1 VTDQRDA
8 AIRLLDREVP
18 EDSLRERTAYVA
30 LRESV
35 IDRGT
40 KSIVIFRIGVEWLGL
55 ATDVFQEVA
64 EECTVHTL
72 PHRRGGI
79 VAGLVNIR
87 GELLLCVA
95 LETLLGLEPIPEVQ
109 GTEKA
114 KLRSHLLVCNRKG
127 DRLAFSVSEIFG
139 IHRYKPADLRSVP
152 ATLANA
158 AAGAYTVGMLSW
170 NGRTVG
176 CLDDEL
182 VFYALNKGLA

>member
-1 VTDQRDA
+1 VTEKPV

-18 EDSLRERTAYVA
+18 EDSLREQTAHIA

-40 KSIVIFRIGVEWLGL
+40 KSIVIFRIGAEWLGL
-55 ATDVFQEVA
+55 PTDVFQEVA

-72 PHRRGGI
+72 PQRRGGI
-79 VAGLVNIR
+79 VAGLVNVR

-95 LETLLGLEPIPEVQ
+95 LETLLGLERNPEVQ
-109 GTEKA
+109 GTKKA
-114 KLRSHLLVCNRKG
+114 KLLSHLLVCNRKG

-139 IHRYKPADLRSVP
+139 THRYNPAELRSVP

-158 AAGAYTVGMLSW
+158 AAGAYTVGMLPW

-176 CLDDEL
+176 CLNDEL

>member
-1 VTDQRDA
+1 VTEKRAA

-18 EDSLRERTAYVA
+18 EDSLREQTAHVA
-30 LRESV
+30 LRDSV
-35 IDRGT
+35 IDRGA

-55 ATDVFQEVA
+55 PTDVFQEVA

-72 PHRRGGI
+72 PQRRGGI

-95 LETLLGLEPIPEVQ
+95 LETLLGQEPIPEAQ
-109 GTEKA
+109 ATKKA
-114 KLRSHLLVCNRKG
+114 KLLSYLLVCNRKG
-127 DRLAFSVSEIFG
+127 DRLAFSVNEIFG
-139 IHRYKPADLRSVP
+139 IHRYNPAELRSVP
-152 ATLANA
+152 ATLTNA

-170 NGRTVG
+170 KGRTVG

-182 VFYALNKGLA
+182 VFYALHKGLA

>member
-1 VTDQRDA
+1 MTDQRDA

-30 LRESV
+30 LPESV

-95 LETLLGLEPIPEVQ
+95 LETLLDRIQQILILEGLGQ
-109 GTEKA
+109 KFYGSG
-114 KLRSHLLVCNRKG
+114 L
-127 DRLAFSVSEIFG
+127 
-139 IHRYKPADLRSVP
+139 HRFHGHGNIAVPADENNGDMQPGAGKFTLQIEAAEAWKADIGEKVS
-152 ATLANA
+152 ATPSDN
-158 AAGAYTVGMLSW
+158 TV
-170 NGRTVG
+170 
-176 CLDDEL
+176 E
-182 VFYALNKGLA
+182 